1 MESSDIA
8 GCTWVTAPHPQ
19 PLLLISNLP
28 CRSAARPL
36 AWLSRAKAA
45 HTAGKQPYRA
55 HDQPLIFL
63 AHLPEQRL
71 VVAVVRLVDR
81 RNPLASRRRERE
93 THRPPVGG
101 IHGALDQP
109 GLDHCLDGAA
119 ERAGVQL
126 EGGGKAGEREFRRG
140 QLEKCVT
147 LGQGDAAAD
156 RFSFELADDFALG
169 TAQPYSMTCC
179 NLRRARCS
187 RILTAPTSTPRRSA
201 IPAAVSAWTSC
212 SRSTAR

>member
-1 MESSDIA
+1 VESSDIA

-19 PLLLISNLP
+19 PLLLISILP

-81 RNPLASRRRERE
+81 RNPLASR
-93 THRPPVGG
+93 
-101 IHGALDQP
+101 
-109 GLDHCLDGAA
+109 
-119 ERAGVQL
+119 GVSV
-126 EGGGKAGEREFRRG
+126 KR
-140 QLEKCVT
+140 T
-147 LGQGDAAAD
+147 D
-156 RFSFELADDFALG
+156 
-169 TAQPYSMTCC
+169 
-179 NLRRARCS
+179 
-187 RILTAPTSTPRRSA
+187 RRSA
-201 IPAAVSAWTSC
+201 A
-212 SRSTAR
+212 STARSTSPAWTIASTVRLSVLVSSSRAAARPVSENSAADSSRSA